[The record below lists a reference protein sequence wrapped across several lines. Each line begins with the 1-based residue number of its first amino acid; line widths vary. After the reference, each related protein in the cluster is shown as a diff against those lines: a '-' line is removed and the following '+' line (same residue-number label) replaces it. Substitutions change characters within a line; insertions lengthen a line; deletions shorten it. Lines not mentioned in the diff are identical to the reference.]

1 MISIAAGMILC
12 GCESWLLQV
21 GCLFFSEFSLFFCLD
36 FAFLLDELSL
46 FLLSH
51 VVTLLSLF
59 MRSLFPCFFL
69 DVFFCIF
76 FAASHVVLFADVEG
90 GAVVEDSLG
99 RSPRVPRGV
108 PVLLPCLC
116 TSCFALSPLVTLLS
130 LFMRSLLPCF
140 SSHDLFFA

>member
-1 MISIAAGMILC
+1 MISIAAGMIFC

-21 GCLFFSEFSLFFCLD
+21 LFLPVSVSFFSEFSLFSSLD

-46 FLLSH
+46 FPLSH

-69 DVFFCIF
+69 DGFFCNF
-76 FAASHVVLFADVEG
+76 FAASPVVLFADVEG

-116 TSCFALSPLVTLLS
+116 TSCLLYR
-130 LFMRSLLPCF
+130 L
-140 SSHDLFFA
+140 